1 MGKGRVVAALADG
14 VLGEV
19 WKSDDGGGHER
30 VQTTGPRLIR
40 HKEHP
45 SMAALLLVILIWLPV
60 TTLAEP
66 VRDSS
71 VLKAQ
76 SARTELLTINE
87 VLARIEL
94 THPLLR
100 AAGVERMKAR
110 AKILKALGAWEPAFK
125 ANMQVARFQTWN
137 FLSTLDENTGGF
149 VDTELEVGHPWGFRV
164 FGGLRNGFGD
174 DRTMFI
180 HAAIP
185 DAQMFY
191 SMQQLNV
198 GGSFKLLRGL
208 MINDEY
214 AEFQKAELAGP
225 QAEIAVAHE
234 RQDLYL
240 AGAVQYWDW
249 QVAVKQ
255 AEIVKRALAVADER
269 LVQVEG
275 LAKGGQATPLDV
287 IEVNKEVQIRREAA
301 IAAQRKV
308 EYEQYKLSLYLWENG
323 EPVTPRPEWAPEFQG
338 ETPLPT
344 NDEVAAYKVEAKEA
358 RPEVRDLYIEA
369 KMNNIDI
376 KLAKNY
382 LLPQLDVGGGLHP
395 EAADWLVGVGYT
407 FQSRFAMPLFQR
419 EGRGKVM
426 TAEADQQQLVLKQLY
441 TEQQVSVDVD
451 NWLSAQVRAR
461 DRVKVA
467 TQALRLA
474 KTLEE
479 GERTR
484 FNMGVTTVLFV
495 NLRERNVVESAYQ
508 LYRAQADYAVA
519 RGGMLWARGVLS
531 KPWPESELAK
541 YGNPLTAAGMNGYKQ
556 PGRD

>member
-1 MGKGRVVAALADG
+1 
-14 VLGEV
+14 
-19 WKSDDGGGHER
+19 
-30 VQTTGPRLIR
+30 
-40 HKEHP
+40 
-45 SMAALLLVILIWLPV
+45 MAALLLVILFLLPV

-71 VLKAQ
+71 AVKAQ
-76 SARTELLTINE
+76 SGRTEPLTLSE

-100 AAGVERMKAR
+100 ATGVERMDAR
-110 AKILKALGAWEPAFK
+110 AKILKALGAWEPTFK
-125 ANMQVARFQTWN
+125 NITEAARYQSFN
-137 FLSTLDENTGGF
+137 FLSFLQEPTGGYN
-149 VDTELEVGHPWGFRV
+149 DTKLEVGHPWGFRIV
-164 FGGLRNGFGD
+164 GGIRNGFGD
-174 DRTMFI
+174 ATNQHV
-180 HAAIP
+180 HAVIP
-185 DAQMFY
+185 DALLFYPQQQMIF
-191 SMQQLNV
+191 
-198 GGSFKLLRGL
+198 GGSAKLLRGL

-225 QAEIAVAHE
+225 QAEIAVAQK

-255 AEIVKRALAVADER
+255 AEVQKRTLAVAEER
-269 LVQVEG
+269 LIQVQG
-275 LAKGGQATPLDV
+275 LAQGGKAAPLDV
-287 IEVNKEVQIRREAA
+287 IEVNQEVQNRREAA

-308 EYEQYKLSLYLWENG
+308 EYEQYKLSLFLWEKG

-344 NDEVAAYKVEAKEA
+344 NDEVAAYKVEAKED

-369 KMNNIDI
+369 KLNNIDL

-382 LLPQLDVGGGLHP
+382 LLPKFNVQGGRMDAP
-395 EAADWLVGVGYT
+395 ADWLMGVGYRIE
-407 FQSRFAMPLFQR
+407 SEFAMPLFQR

-426 TAEADQQQLVLKQLY
+426 YAEADQQQLALKQLY
-441 TEQQVSVDVD
+441 AEQQVSIDVD
-451 NWLSAQVRAR
+451 NWLSAIVRAR
-461 DRVKVA
+461 DRVKA
-467 TQALRLA
+467 TTQALRLA

-484 FNMGVTTVLFV
+484 FNMGATTVLFV
-495 NLRERNVVESAYQ
+495 NLRERNVVDTAYQ
-508 LYRAQADYAVA
+508 LYRAQADYAVS
-519 RGGMLWARGVLS
+519 RGGMLWARGALS

-541 YGNPLTAAGMNGYKQ
+541 YGNPLTAAGMNGYKR